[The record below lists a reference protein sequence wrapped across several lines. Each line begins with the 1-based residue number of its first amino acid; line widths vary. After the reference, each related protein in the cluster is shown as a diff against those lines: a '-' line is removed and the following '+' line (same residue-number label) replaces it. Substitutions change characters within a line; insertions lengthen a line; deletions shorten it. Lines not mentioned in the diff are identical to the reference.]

1 MKQSELTEI
10 KSLIEE
16 QEFESATHALIAL
29 DQSGESSAESQYL
42 LGTIF
47 HRLNKLGDATQAFKR
62 SLLLDPEFTDSAI
75 SLSIIYNDT
84 GHYKEARK
92 IFEQA
97 ENSVKE
103 NQISSSNSVLLD
115 KTLAQ
120 KHIELGDLYKKIQ
133 RFDAAT
139 HEYLKATKLDSK
151 NLNARVNLAKTL
163 AQRGQNKLAKRE
175 LEKLVQEHSNHIP
188 ARISLALLLYSMGH
202 VVDARM
208 ELQAAQQQAPQNEL
222 IKTYLALT
230 EAATETSLSPE
241 DVAIKDL
248 HEYNSEVQ

>member
-1 MKQSELTEI
+1 MKQSELIEI
-10 KSLIEE
+10 KKLIDD
-16 QEFESATHALIAL
+16 QEFDSAIHALMAL

-47 HRLNKLGDATQAFKR
+47 HRLNRLGDAVQSFKR

-84 GHYKEARK
+84 GHYEEARK

-97 ENSVKE
+97 ESSVKE
-103 NQISSSNSVLLD
+103 NQINSSNSVVLD
-115 KTLAQ
+115 KALAQ
-120 KHIELGDLYKKIQ
+120 KHVELGDLYKKIQ
-133 RFDAAT
+133 RFDAAA

-151 NLNARVNLAKTL
+151 NLDARVNLAKTL
-163 AQRGQNKLAKRE
+163 AQRGQSKLAKKE
-175 LEKLVQEHSNHIP
+175 LERLVREHPNYIP
-188 ARISLALLLYSMGH
+188 ARVNLALLLYSMGH

-208 ELQAAQQQAPQNEL
+208 ELQAAQLQDPQNEL

-230 EAATETSLSPE
+230 EAATETTLSPE
-241 DVAIKDL
+241 DIADDVH
-248 HEYNSEVQ
+248 HESATTNA